1 MKERLIGRGQPELFQ
16 EQMVNWLNYLRNDAQ
31 QRNIEIIKTDNFSVE
46 EISQKLIHRF
56 TLKNK

>member
-31 QRNIEIIKTDNFSVE
+31 QRNYY
-46 EISQKLIHRF
+46 
-56 TLKNK
+56 